1 VKARLP
7 LLALHIS
14 TLYPLHHG
22 DTTYLIE
29 PHQAAIREIKSLV
42 GDGTLQDTW
51 FSMMKREY
59 GRMGRLVGIYLF
71 WAEHGKVMRCLS
83 RTVEGFTNFPYTSA
97 DTLANLTTHACKRN
111 PTI

>member
-1 VKARLP
+1 MKDCCW
-7 LLALHIS
+7 LHYTSLHS
-14 TLYPLHHG
+14 THIHYG

-29 PHQAAIREIKSLV
+29 PHQAASREIKSLV
-42 GDGTLQDTW
+42 GDGTLQDTR
-51 FSMMKREY
+51 FSMMKSEY
-59 GRMGRLVGIYLF
+59 GRMGRLVGTYLF